1 MFFFVHGIQIIVFFC
16 IPHQPILIF
25 ESLFFLPVSKW
36 FVVFVVLCLWL
47 SVWPHPSAFP
57 RWPHENPWWCSPGHE
72 CKHDVKPGIPT
83 AELLDLMENCPR
95 TWSIYPIYPMIRHLH
110 EANIWNYMYILEAN
124 IGSPVEKMQEE
135 GMRKVFVQPPFFSG
149 LVFVGQEFLRE
160 LLMER
165 APILPYLTV
174 VADKTF
180 IYITSHHQN
189 LLIQLNHLN
198 LRPCVKPLKS
208 VENEGVVK
216 WCLSTSVQP
225 KRQHQ
230 VRCKW
235 VL

>member
-1 MFFFVHGIQIIVFFC
+1 
-16 IPHQPILIF
+16 
-25 ESLFFLPVSKW
+25 
-36 FVVFVVLCLWL
+36 
-47 SVWPHPSAFP
+47 
-57 RWPHENPWWCSPGHE
+57 
-72 CKHDVKPGIPT
+72 
-83 AELLDLMENCPR
+83 
-95 TWSIYPIYPMIRHLH
+95 
-110 EANIWNYMYILEAN
+110 MYILEAN

-230 VRCKW
+230 VRCK
-235 VL
+235 